1 MEIPYPTRSKFLDS
15 CLSEISTNK
24 LALLAGD
31 KLSITLSPGGYNG
44 KFEVGVVKSKPKG
57 FDADWDYSDPTRFPP
72 RIRTAAFALYK
83 CKCIGQFE
91 ISHHEGILEI
101 KKLPVGGEWVL
112 YKELTKSQHTYGV
125 RIDKSFHSV
134 FNSPDTKYYVPRGK
148 SRPIEVFFNGKSFKA
163 NYLHENPKRSK
174 RNIESIRFSK
184 KLLREFQ
191 EISPDLLG
199 YFSIEMGE
207 NPNQFIFRLLD
218 DLSNKDSRL
227 FAKTYIAQS
236 VPSLDLEEL
245 ERARLNFL
253 KKYKAKKRTKISHRG
268 HANYGDPVLK
278 EQIKRHYHFACQLCE
293 TQIKKKGWKKGLPK
307 SIEIFFLYADAHHI
321 VPLGKDGLDHPN
333 NILCVCPNC
342 HRRVHTGEYEIGF
355 SSDGPHCQNTI
366 NGKPIEITI
375 KNGHALI
382 HRTKL

>member
-1 MEIPYPTRSKFLDS
+1 MEIPYPTRSKFLET
-15 CLSEISTNK
+15 CLAAISSSR
-24 LALLAGD
+24 LALLAGE
-31 KLSITLSPGGYNG
+31 KISTTLAPGGNDG
-44 KFEVGVVKSKPKG
+44 EFKVSIIKSKPGG
-57 FDADWDYSDPTRFPP
+57 FVTDWDYSGSKRFPTK
-72 RIRTAAFALYK
+72 IRTAAWALYK
-83 CKCIGQFE
+83 NKCFGQFD

-101 KKLPVGGEWVL
+101 KKLPVGGAWVL
-112 YKELTKSQHTYGV
+112 YKELTRSQHTDGV
-125 RIDKSFHSV
+125 RIDKAFHSV
-134 FNSPDTKYYVPRGK
+134 FNAPGTQYYVPRGK
-148 SRPIEVFFNGKSFKA
+148 SRPLEVLFNGKSFKA
-163 NYLHENPKRSK
+163 SYVHENRKKS
-174 RNIESIRFSK
+174 NLDMESIRFSRE
-184 KLLREFQ
+184 LLQEFREV
-191 EISPDLLG
+191 SPDLLG

-207 NPNQFIFRLLD
+207 NPRQFIFRLLD

-236 VPSLDLEEL
+236 APSIDPEEL
-245 ERARLNFL
+245 ERVRLKYL

-293 TQIKKKGWKKGLPK
+293 TQLKKIGWKKGMPR

-342 HRRVHTGEYEIGF
+342 HRRLHTGEYEIGF
-355 SSDGPHCQNTI
+355 SLEGPHCQNTI
-366 NGKPIEITI
+366 SGKSIQITI
-375 KNGHALI
+375 KDGHALI